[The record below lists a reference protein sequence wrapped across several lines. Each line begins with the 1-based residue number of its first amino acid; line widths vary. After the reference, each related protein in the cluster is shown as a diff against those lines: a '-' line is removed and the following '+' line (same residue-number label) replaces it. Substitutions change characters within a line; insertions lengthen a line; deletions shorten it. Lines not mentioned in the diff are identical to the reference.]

1 MISFICRFLRCNFLD
16 AVVFKDRN
24 RVMSFYFLVT
34 FNLNKGASTSIAA
47 SSKTRWEK
55 NLRATL
61 NCCKALKWH
70 GVCMG
75 RKMDLVLKYLESSIP
90 CCCEGILGDFLVPF
104 VFEMGDEWVYLKCV
118 LWGPLSNWWWFV
130 AIKTVHKVTGSFRF
144 LWADTA
150 CERVDK
156 GSSRSTCSECHLVPA
171 GCHEGVCLSC

>member
-1 MISFICRFLRCNFLD
+1 MIFSICRFLRCNILD

-55 NLRATL
+55 NLRAAL
-61 NCCKALKWH
+61 YCCKALEWH

-90 CCCEGILGDFLVPF
+90 CCCEGILGDFLV
-104 VFEMGDEWVYLKCV
+104 FEMGEWVYLECV
-118 LWGPLSNWWWFV
+118 LWGAFSNSRWFM

-144 LWADTA
+144 LWEDTA
-150 CERVDK
+150 SERVD
-156 GSSRSTCSECHLVPA
+156 
-171 GCHEGVCLSC
+171 